1 MSRSTGWRVGVQ
13 RGWWSFTVVLLAAGC
28 SLLAGDASLA
38 GAAELKVGF
47 VDLAKV
53 FDGYERTKQSDAMLE
68 KKGKQKEA
76 ELEGRMNEL
85 KKLRQGLE
93 LLNDEAREAK
103 SREIEERSEELQRF
117 RTAAARDLRRE
128 RDKAAKDILQEIR
141 VGIEDYA
148 KANSFSLILDERSL
162 LYGQAAY
169 DATAEMLKLLNSRAT
184 KAP

>member
-1 MSRSTGWRVGVQ
+1 M
-13 RGWWSFTVVLLAAGC
+13 
-28 SLLAGDASLA
+28 
-38 GAAELKVGF
+38 
-47 VDLAKV
+47 
-53 FDGYERTKQSDAMLE
+53 
-68 KKGKQKEA
+68 
-76 ELEGRMNEL
+76 
-85 KKLRQGLE
+85 
-93 LLNDEAREAK
+93 
-103 SREIEERSEELQRF
+103 QRF

-169 DATAEMLKLLNSRAT
+169 DATAEMLKLLNSRVT